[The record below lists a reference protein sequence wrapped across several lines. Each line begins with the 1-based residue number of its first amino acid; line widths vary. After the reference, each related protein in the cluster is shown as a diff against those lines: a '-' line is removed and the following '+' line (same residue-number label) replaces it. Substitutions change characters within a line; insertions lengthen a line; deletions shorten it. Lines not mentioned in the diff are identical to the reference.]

1 MAPGSAGHSGPPKV
15 ELLGPGD
22 PAWDDH
28 LVVAKRDIYHLAGYH
43 AYAEG
48 SGEGEPILVVVGDRR
63 RGLAWPYLLRRIDAI
78 GGLSGTDATDVTSV
92 YGYPGPIAWG
102 CQQGDPFV
110 TEAWRRI
117 LEVWREQRVV
127 SAFTRFHPLL
137 GNAALAADLSP
148 PADSSGIQPAQ
159 PLVPCGPTVSIDC
172 RLDDGA
178 ARQGYAKI
186 LRQEI
191 AAARRA
197 GLATEVDEDWSEI
210 ETFTRLYGETME
222 RSGAGAEYMLALD
235 DVRRLRKALGGRLHL
250 LVTRSGDT
258 VAAACLFTE
267 LDGNVQ
273 AHLAGTNE
281 DLRHLS
287 PLKVLLDDARSWAR
301 DRGDHVLHLG
311 GGRGGQEDSL
321 FAFKARFSRRRH
333 AFHTGRWILEPRL
346 YRELVAARGRA
357 LGSCDPKGE
366 RFFPAYRARPASTAA
381 ESGRARSRFV
391 RDHAE

>member
-1 MAPGSAGHSGPPKV
+1 MSPGSAGHSGPPKV

-137 GNAALAADLSP
+137 GNAALAADLPP

-159 PLVPCGPTVSIDC
+159 PLVPVGPTVSIDC
-172 RLDDGA
+172 RLDHGA
-178 ARQGYAKI
+178 ARQGYAKV

-222 RSGAGAEYMLALD
+222 RCGAGAEYTLALAGHH
-235 DVRRLRKALGGRLHL
+235 RRGVPVHRTGRQ
-250 LVTRSGDT
+250 RSSPSGWDEQESAT
-258 VAAACLFTE
+258 SVAAQGAAGRRPLVGSGPGRSRAASRGRTGGEGGLAVRLQGALFATPPC
-267 LDGNVQ
+267 VP
-273 AHLAGTNE
+273 H
-281 DLRHLS
+281 
-287 PLKVLLDDARSWAR
+287 RSVDPGAAALPR
-301 DRGDHVLHLG
+301 T
-311 GGRGGQEDSL
+311 GRGAL
-321 FAFKARFSRRRH
+321 
-333 AFHTGRWILEPRL
+333 
-346 YRELVAARGRA
+346 ARGRDLRPDGRRVLPGLSSSA
-357 LGSCDPKGE
+357 GIHGRRVEPGRLE
-366 RFFPAYRARPASTAA
+366 VRA
-381 ESGRARSRFV
+381 
-391 RDHAE
+391 